1 MYKYFFEESIDAL
14 VLLDIENNKFTL
26 CNTKA
31 SELYG
36 YTKEEFLKITPYDL
50 SVEFKNRI
58 QMESKQEEIINK
70 GYDKFM
76 TKHKSKYGHILD
88 IYVKSK
94 RILIDQKW
102 FLLITLIDI
111 EKEKLLKQYFHK
123 KDAPLK
129 YLISIGSTYHWDK
142 FNMILLKHGEIV
154 SLTQKEKNLINI
166 FLKYKNSILSYENIL
181 QYFDGTKLSKNALLS
196 IIKRIRKKTDNN
208 FIATIYAKGYCIYC

>member
-1 MYKYFFEESIDAL
+1 MYEYFFQESMDAL
-14 VLLDIENNKFTL
+14 VLLDIEKNKFIL

-50 SVEFKNRI
+50 SVEFKNTI

-70 GYDKFM
+70 GYDTFI

-94 RILIDQKW
+94 RVLIDKRW

-111 EKEKLLKQYFHK
+111 DKERILKQYFHK
-123 KDAPLK
+123 KDSSLK
-129 YLISIGSTYHWDK
+129 YLITIGSTYHWDK
-142 FNMILLKHGEIV
+142 FNLILLKHGEIV

-166 FLKYKNSILSYENIL
+166 FLKYKNSILSYEDIF
-181 QYFDGTKLSKNALLS
+181 QYLGDAKLSKNALLS
-196 IIKRIRKKTDNN
+196 MIKRIRKKTDEN
-208 FIATIYAKGYCIYC
+208 FD